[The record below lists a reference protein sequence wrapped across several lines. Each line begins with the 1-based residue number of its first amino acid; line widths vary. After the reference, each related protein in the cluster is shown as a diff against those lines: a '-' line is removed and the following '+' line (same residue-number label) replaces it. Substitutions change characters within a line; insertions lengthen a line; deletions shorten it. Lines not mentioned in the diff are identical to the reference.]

1 MEFVPSG
8 LQYMPQDENYD
19 KNQVGNL
26 SNFFYKRNLM
36 LFVSERPQFTCLQA
50 VNDKFVPSGLQYM
63 PQDENYDKTHVGN
76 LSNFFFKGNLSLTT
90 P

>member
-1 MEFVPSG
+1 MLFVSERPQFTCLQAVNDKFVPSG

-50 VNDKFVPSGLQYM
+50 VNDKF
-63 PQDENYDKTHVGN
+63 
-76 LSNFFFKGNLSLTT
+76 KGNLSLTT